1 MRRTCISCN
10 ACIIFGQHFIAPSTR
25 SIRLTQRWKQGQS
38 VRSRTGWTRSGLH
51 FFNSGVKFE
60 TSACSVV
67 RTTSACQQTQS
78 HSIAPAHFNFRG
90 SLFISPPF
98 QIHSAANGLRW
109 SLLSIIHGWLTAN
122 PGYVNNAPRHS
133 VRDVRYHRWVC
144 CGSRVVESSI
154 SNELLGQ
161 NKSRVVLLIS
171 TSYGLPADKAS
182 LDLSLTL
189 CPARTNKSR
198 ALCPSWPFNT
208 S

>member
-1 MRRTCISCN
+1 VVY
-10 ACIIFGQHFIAPSTR
+10 IFSTAVLNSKPVLVQLSGPR
-25 SIRLTQRWKQGQS
+25 
-38 VRSRTGWTRSGLH
+38 VRVNKHNR
-51 FFNSGVKFE
+51 
-60 TSACSVV
+60 
-67 RTTSACQQTQS
+67 TQS
-78 HSIAPAHFNFRG
+78 PQRILIFAG
-90 SLFISPPF
+90 LFISPPF

-109 SLLSIIHGWLTAN
+109 SLLSIIHGWLIAN

-133 VRDVRYHRWVC
+133 VRDVRCHRWVC

-161 NKSRVVLLIS
+161 NRSRVVLLIS